1 MELWTCESCA
11 SKNAGEICWKCG
23 TARPS
28 GAAGA
33 PAATPAAP
41 SGPDP
46 AAVPHRPPA
55 PSWSWSIAASTA
67 EAPAPPAVPAAP
79 AEAPTPP
86 PVAEA
91 PAPPPPAA
99 APPPPPPVAEAPA
112 PPPPPAAAPPPP
124 PPVAEAPAPPPPPAA
139 EAPAPAPP
147 PPPEPPPAPAA
158 PAAPPPAAAPALP
171 TVTILLVAGLLLV
184 VLVAV
189 LLIVTLNNTGSKAL
203 VTPASIEGLPQ
214 IHGTT
219 VDALADQ
226 ARRNAGPLGQGMLVG
241 VYGRNQIPAFIFVV
255 VPSSAN
261 NGLSSFENSFI
272 RGASQVGF
280 SASQF
285 QHRSSGGVT
294 YDCGMVQVTVGVPLS
309 FCFFDDGTA
318 TGGGLVPGVPGI
330 DRALQL
336 TSSGRGAAES
346 G

>member
-1 MELWTCESCA
+1 MELWNCESCA
-11 SKNAGEICWKCG
+11 SRNAGAVCWKCG
-23 TARPS
+23 AARPS
-28 GAAGA
+28 GAAVA
-33 PAATPAAP
+33 SPATPAAP
-41 SGPDP
+41 SAPDP
-46 AAVPHRPPA
+46 TAVPHRPPA
-55 PSWSWSIAASTA
+55 PSWSEPI
-67 EAPAPPAVPAAP
+67 AAP
-79 AEAPTPP
+79 AEA
-86 PVAEA
+86 A
-91 PAPPPPAA
+91 APPPPAA
-99 APPPPPPVAEAPA
+99 APAP
-112 PPPPPAAAPPPP
+112 
-124 PPVAEAPAPPPPPAA
+124 
-139 EAPAPAPP
+139 
-147 PPPEPPPAPAA
+147 PPPAPAA
-158 PAAPPPAAAPALP
+158 PEPPPPPPAAPEALPPSAAPALP
-171 TVTILLVAGLLLV
+171 TTTILVAAGLIIVL
-184 VLVAV
+184 LVAV
-189 LLIVTLNNTGSKAL
+189 LLIVTLSNHSPKAL

-226 ARRNAGPLGQGMLVG
+226 ARRTAGTQAQGMQVG
-241 VYGRNQIPAFIFVV
+241 VYGRNQIPTFIFVV
-255 VPSSAN
+255 VPSAAN
-261 NGLSSFENSFI
+261 NGLGSFENSFI

>member
-1 MELWTCESCA
+1 MELWNCESCA
-11 SKNAGEICWKCG
+11 SRNAGAVCWKCG
-23 TARPS
+23 AARPS
-28 GAAGA
+28 GAAVA
-33 PAATPAAP
+33 SPATPAAP
-41 SGPDP
+41 SAPDP
-46 AAVPHRPPA
+46 TAVPHRPPA
-55 PSWSWSIAASTA
+55 PSWSWPI
-67 EAPAPPAVPAAP
+67 AAP
-79 AEAPTPP
+79 AEAAAPP
-86 PVAEA
+86 PPAAA

-99 APPPPPPVAEAPA
+99 AAPEP
-112 PPPPPAAAPPPP
+112 PPPPPAAA
-124 PPVAEAPAPPPPPAA
+124 APEPPPPPPAA
-139 EAPAPAPP
+139 VA
-147 PPPEPPPAPAA
+147 PEPPSPPAPAA
-158 PAAPPPAAAPALP
+158 APEPPPPPPAAPEAPPPSAAPALP
-171 TVTILLVAGLLLV
+171 TTTILVAAGLIIV

-189 LLIVTLNNTGSKAL
+189 LLIVTLSNHSPKAL
-203 VTPASIEGLPQ
+203 VTPASIDGLPQ

-226 ARRNAGPLGQGMLVG
+226 ARRTAGTQAQGMQVG
-241 VYGRNQIPAFIFVV
+241 VYGRNQIPTFIFVV
-255 VPSSAN
+255 VPSAAN
-261 NGLSSFENSFI
+261 NGLGSFENSFI

-318 TGGGLVPGVPGI
+318 TGGGLVPGVSGI